1 MQDKPKAEDLLE
13 AVQDFLMKE
22 ILPEIRENDLLA
34 YKTLVSWNM
43 LGVISREIKS
53 EEETIT
59 AELERMAPLLGEK
72 IPTGLSFQEKRNLL
86 GRLTSDLAEK
96 IRNERIVDTGSL
108 VWKTVKESVA
118 AKLRVSNPRF
128 QADE

>member
-13 AVQDFLMKE
+13 AVQDFMIKE

-43 LGVISREIKS
+43 LGVISREIKT

-59 AELERMAPLLGEK
+59 AELERMVPLLGEK
-72 IPTGLSFQEKRNLL
+72 IPTGLSFQEKRDLL